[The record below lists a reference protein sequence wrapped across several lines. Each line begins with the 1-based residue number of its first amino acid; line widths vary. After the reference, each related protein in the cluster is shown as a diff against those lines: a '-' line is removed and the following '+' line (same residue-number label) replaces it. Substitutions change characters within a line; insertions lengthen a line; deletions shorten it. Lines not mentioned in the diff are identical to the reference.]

1 MPQRSRSSSADKV
14 FKTFPEF
21 SQLTLND
28 RKQFEALTREYPPIA
43 DLSFGILMTWWNE
56 LDSVS
61 IAFCNENLVIS
72 YWLPG
77 AEDYCGLSI
86 IGTNKIDET
95 ICSIFDQMRHDGQ
108 EPRLVN
114 VPEFVIENMQHPEL
128 FNFKS
133 MRSLDEYIVSANKF
147 YPLSNMGVFRRKRVK
162 SFIQLFGED
171 NIAARELD
179 LGNPETQEELLAADQ
194 QWPKRGLFSGT
205 TQMETNAARRAML
218 HGAFMNMQ
226 GIGVYIQGELKAY
239 CLFQRP
245 ADKRYIILSYFNVDG
260 EIPKVVDYLAYSL
273 GRYFAEQGIIFANID
288 SDWGRADLRAF
299 KLALGPIN
307 YFRKYKITPART

>member
-1 MPQRSRSSSADKV
+1 MPKIKQDSADKV

-28 RKQFEALTREYPPIA
+28 RKRYEALTREYPPIA

-56 LDSVS
+56 LDNVS
-61 IAFCNENLVIS
+61 IALCNNNLVIS

-95 ICSIFDQMRHDGQ
+95 ICSIFDRMRQDGQ
-108 EPRLVN
+108 EPCLVN

-133 MRSLDEYIVSANKF
+133 MRSLDEYVVSASKF
-147 YPLSNMGVFRRKRVK
+147 YPLSNMNIFRRNRVK
-162 SFIQLFGED
+162 SFVQLFGER

-179 LGNPETQEELLAADQ
+179 LADPDIQNELLDADKL
-194 QWPKRGLFSGT
+194 WPKRGLFAST
-205 TQMETNAARRAML
+205 TQMETNAARRAIL

-226 GIGVYIQGELKAY
+226 GIGIYVRGELKAY

-245 ADKRYIILSYFNVDG
+245 ADRRYVILDYFNVDG
-260 EIPKVVDYLAYSL
+260 ATPKIIDYLAYSL
-273 GRYFAEQGIIFANID
+273 GRYFAEEGIIFANVD

-299 KLALGPIN
+299 KLALGPVN
-307 YFRKYKITPART
+307 YFRKYEITPAK